1 MEEKE
6 RYSEKESEELQQMLA
21 DERSVI
27 ETLKAEMSNAIYPSA
42 TVREMRRTLDGHR
55 ETLRAIV
62 RILKKRGGYEPT
74 EAERRGEE
82 IEKKLES
89 IRQARYDYGGFLG
102 GFTYVTLIFGE
113 GEEVKR
119 QIFSRRD
126 GEREERIFA
135 TKESV
140 IAELK
145 GLYLGE
151 WRASYKNYAI
161 LDGFQWRLR
170 LAFADGGEETF
181 EGSNAYPY
189 NFNDLK
195 RIFGVNR

>member
-1 MEEKE
+1 M
-6 RYSEKESEELQQMLA
+6 
-21 DERSVI
+21 
-27 ETLKAEMSNAIYPSA
+27 
-42 TVREMRRTLDGHR
+42 
-55 ETLRAIV
+55 
-62 RILKKRGGYEPT
+62 
-74 EAERRGEE
+74 
-82 IEKKLES
+82 
-89 IRQARYDYGGFLG
+89 
-102 GFTYVTLIFGE
+102 
-113 GEEVKR
+113 
-119 QIFSRRD
+119 
-126 GEREERIFA
+126 
-135 TKESV
+135 
-140 IAELK
+140 K